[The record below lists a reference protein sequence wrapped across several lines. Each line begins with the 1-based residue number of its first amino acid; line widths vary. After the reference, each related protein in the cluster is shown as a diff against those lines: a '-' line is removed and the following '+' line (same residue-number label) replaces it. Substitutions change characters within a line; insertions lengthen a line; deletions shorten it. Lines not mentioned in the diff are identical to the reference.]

1 MEAEWARVVSA
12 QSAARKSLAPACG
25 ARVRLPPGSL
35 PSVKGRKVSFPVLGK
50 DTLRPLRFLTPQLSY
65 ATGFSGLLPHRRASR
80 PAVPTFALLL
90 PYRSPGFNAEV
101 MHSYTA
107 SRLLA
112 LALSVA
118 SVLVLTGA
126 IQASPL
132 SASAATP
139 AARWEWPLGSAQ
151 AVSRGF
157 IAPPTRYAAG
167 HRGIDLHAAPPDQ
180 VRAPAAGVVSF
191 AGSVAGRPVLSIAHP
206 GDLISSFEP
215 VLSDVAEGDTVA
227 AGAVVGS
234 VASGGHCD
242 AHCLHFGVRLH
253 GEYVSPLLYL
263 AGVPRAVL
271 LPLDRPRR

>member
-1 MEAEWARVVSA
+1 
-12 QSAARKSLAPACG
+12 
-25 ARVRLPPGSL
+25 
-35 PSVKGRKVSFPVLGK
+35 
-50 DTLRPLRFLTPQLSY
+50 
-65 ATGFSGLLPHRRASR
+65 
-80 PAVPTFALLL
+80 
-90 PYRSPGFNAEV
+90 
-101 MHSYTA
+101 MHSYA
-107 SRLLA
+107 ALRLLA
-112 LALSVA
+112 LGLAMITV
-118 SVLVLTGA
+118 VLLTGA

-132 SASAATP
+132 SASAAP
-139 AARWEWPLGSAQ
+139 AAARWEWPLGGAQ

-157 IAPPTRYAAG
+157 VAPPTRYSAG
-167 HRGIDLHAAPPDQ
+167 HRGIDLQAAPPDL

-215 VLSDVAEGDTVA
+215 VLADVGEGDVVV
-227 AGAVVGS
+227 AGAVVGN

-271 LPLDRPRR
+271 LPLNRPRR